1 MSSLFPTCTLATPIV
16 PLTGHARL
24 IYMLLEVTGG
34 EAGAA
39 LPVHLGLL
47 LDTSESMR
55 VRLVTEEQFVEL
67 AKMGRAR
74 EVITDGIPTW
84 QIDTIPEEYVRQLP
98 RRIDFVRDSLL
109 IVNEFL
115 RPADLFS
122 VVAFAGDSTTLIPN
136 TSGREK
142 EKLLQTARQL
152 EYLSLGDETRM
163 DTGLTQILT
172 QLRQEEKETYASH
185 LLILTDGYTH
195 NVRACHDLAQEA
207 REAGLAISTMGLG
220 TEFNESLLIPM
231 ADLTGGRAYYIE
243 TPEQLPEAFR
253 QELGAAMASQ
263 YGNLKL
269 KIQVPN
275 GVSIRRAH
283 RLLPELGEVSGE
295 VENERIYYFS
305 LGHYDQTA
313 PTTLLLEMVIPGWAA
328 GGYRLA
334 QVQLGWDD
342 RTNGVTHHE
351 QTVEVSLQVNPNPTM
366 LQNEKVMNLV
376 EKVGAFKMG
385 TTALAAAQTGNQK
398 ANTQRL
404 RQAATRLLE
413 IGESQ
418 LGNEMLRQAET
429 LEKHGTLDPN
439 AAKKLRYE
447 TRRLTRQLPPS
458 A

>member
-1 MSSLFPTCTLATPIV
+1 MTSLFPTCTLATPIV
-16 PLTGHARL
+16 PLTGQPRL

-34 EAGAA
+34 EMGTA
-39 LPVHLGLL
+39 LPVHLGLV

-55 VRLVTEEQFVEL
+55 VRLVTEEQFVSL

-84 QIDTIPEEYVRQLP
+84 QIDTIPEELVRQLP
-98 RRIDFVRDSLL
+98 RRIDFVRDALF

-115 RPADLFS
+115 RPTDLFS
-122 VVAFAGDSTTLIPN
+122 VVAFAGDATTLIPN

-163 DTGLTQILT
+163 DAGLKLVLA
-172 QLRQEEKETYASH
+172 QLHQEKKDAYASH

-195 NVRACHDLAQEA
+195 NVRECHALAEEA
-207 REAGLAISTMGLG
+207 RATGLAISTMGLG

-231 ADLTGGRAYYIE
+231 TDLTGGRAYYIE

-253 QELGAAMASQ
+253 HELGTAMAAR

-269 KIQVPN
+269 KIQVPT

-283 RLLPELGEVSGE
+283 RVLPELGEVTGE
-295 VENERIYYFS
+295 VEDDRLYYFS
-305 LGHYDQTA
+305 LGHYDQTV
-313 PTTLLLEMVIPGWAA
+313 PTTLLLEIVIPGWAA

-342 RTNGVTHHE
+342 RTNGVSHHE
-351 QTVEVSLQVNPNPTM
+351 KTVEVSLQVNQNPTM

-385 TTALAAAQTGNQK
+385 TTALAAAQTGSPQ
-398 ANTQRL
+398 TRTIRL

-413 IGESQ
+413 IGETY
-418 LGNEMLRQAET
+418 LGTEMLRQAEI
-429 LEKHGTLDPN
+429 LEKYGTLDPN

-447 TRRLTRQLPPS
+447 TRRLTRTSSQ
-458 A
+458 

>member
-1 MSSLFPTCTLATPIV
+1 
-16 PLTGHARL
+16 
-24 IYMLLEVTGG
+24 MLLEVTGG
-34 EAGAA
+34 QAGAG

-55 VRLVTEEQFVEL
+55 VRLVTEDQFIQL
-67 AKMGRAR
+67 ANMGRAR

-84 QIDTIPEEYVRQLP
+84 QIDTIPEELVRQLP

-122 VVAFAGDSTTLIPN
+122 VVAFAGDATTLIPN

-163 DTGLTQILT
+163 DAGLRQILT
-172 QLRQEEKETYASH
+172 QLRHEEKETYASH

-195 NVRACHDLAQEA
+195 NVRECHALAEEA
-207 REAGLAISTMGLG
+207 RAAGLAISTMGLG

-253 QELGAAMASQ
+253 QELGTAMAAR

-269 KIQVPN
+269 NIQVPT
-275 GVSIRRAH
+275 GVTIRRAH
-283 RLLPELGEVSGE
+283 RLVPELGELAGE
-295 VENERIYYFS
+295 VEDNRIYHFS

-334 QVQLGWDD
+334 HVRLGWDD

-351 QTVEVSLQVNPNPTM
+351 QAVDVPLQVNPNPTM

-385 TTALAAAQTGNQK
+385 TTALAAAQTGTQK
-398 ANTQRL
+398 ANTVRL

-413 IGESQ
+413 IGENH
-418 LGNEMLRQAET
+418 LGNEMLRQADM

-458 A
+458 S